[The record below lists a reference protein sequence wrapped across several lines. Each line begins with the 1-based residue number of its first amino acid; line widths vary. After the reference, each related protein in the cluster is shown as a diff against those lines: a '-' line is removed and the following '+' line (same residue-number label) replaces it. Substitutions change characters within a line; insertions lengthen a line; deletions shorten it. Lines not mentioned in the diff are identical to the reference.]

1 MERRAAAAIATAGA
15 AALSVA
21 AWATLIEPR
30 RLRVRE
36 VRVDV
41 AGWPAELAELRV
53 ALVSDLHAGAPHV
66 DEQRVARVVETVNR
80 ARPDVVALLG
90 DYVDPEVVLGE
101 RVEPEAV
108 AALLGG
114 LEAPLG
120 AFAVLG
126 NHDWLEDGER
136 VRHALREQMIE
147 VLENDAVAVDLAGQ
161 VLWVVGLADAITR
174 TPDVITPFALVPEG
188 APLIVLTHDPDL
200 FPRLPERPLL
210 ALAGHTHGAQVN
222 VPLVREHVTPSIYGD
237 HYAGGLFRHD
247 ERVMY
252 VSRGIGTS
260 SFPVRLR
267 ATPEVVMLTVSGS
280 AGDAD
285 RDLAVR
291 SLHGA

>member
-15 AALSVA
+15 AALSAA

-41 AGWPAELAELRV
+41 AGWPTELAELRV

-66 DEQRVARVVETVNR
+66 DEQRVARVVATVNR

-90 DYVDPEVVLGE
+90 DYVDPEVVLGD

-136 VRHALREQMIE
+136 VRHALREQKIE

-210 ALAGHTHGAQVN
+210 ALAGHTHGGQVN
-222 VPLVREHVTPSIYGD
+222 LPLVREHVTPSIYGD
-237 HYAGGLFRHD
+237 RYAGGLFRRD

-280 AGDAD
+280 PDDAD
-285 RDLAVR
+285 RDTAVR
-291 SLHGA
+291 SLHRA

>member
-1 MERRAAAAIATAGA
+1 MDRRSAAIATAGA
-15 AALSVA
+15 AALGAA

-36 VRVDV
+36 VGVDV
-41 AGWPAELAELRV
+41 PGWPGTLADLRV
-53 ALVSDLHAGAPHV
+53 ALVADLHAGAPHV
-66 DEQRVARVVETVNR
+66 DERRVERVVEAVN
-80 ARPDVVALLG
+80 AAKPDVVALLG
-90 DYVDPEVVLGE
+90 DYVDPEVALGE

-108 AALLGG
+108 AERLGQ
-114 LEAPLG
+114 LAAPLG
-120 AFAVLG
+120 VFAVLG

-136 VRHALREQMIE
+136 IRHALREQRIE
-147 VLENDAVAVDLAGQ
+147 VLENDAVAVDLAGE

-174 TPDVITPFALVPEG
+174 RPDVTTPFALVPES

-200 FPRLPERPLL
+200 FPKLPERPLL

-222 VPLVREHVTPSIYGD
+222 IPIVRERVTPSVYGD
-237 HYAGGLFRHD
+237 HYAGGLFERG

-260 SFPVRLR
+260 SYPIRFR
-267 ATPEVVMLTVSGS
+267 AVPEVVLLTVGGS
-280 AGDAD
+280 RRAD
-285 RDLAVR
+285 RDPAVR